1 MDRTTEE
8 AISSLQA
15 QVSVQHLVLLSVIKA
30 HPQPAALLQEWHRVR
45 ADAIDCK
52 SAIPST
58 SRHSELV
65 RERCENFA
73 EEWTAQLVDA
83 AVDSST
89 HKPA

>member
-1 MDRTTEE
+1 MNRTTEE

-15 QVSVQHLVLLSVIKA
+15 QVSIQHLVLLAMIKT
-30 HPQPAALLQEWHRVR
+30 HPEPAVLLQEWRRVLT
-45 ADAIDCK
+45 DSIDCK

-83 AVDSST
+83 AVDRST
-89 HKPA
+89 NKPA